1 MLDMTLTI
9 KLNDQPQWWVDSSY
23 AYHPGMKSHKGISMT
38 IGKGGTYTS
47 PWKQKLNTKSSNA
60 AKLVAIDDA
69 MAQIL

>member
-1 MLDMTLTI
+1 MRMITKKLSKVIQYIRDMLDMTLTI

-47 PWKQKLNTKSSNA
+47 P
-60 AKLVAIDDA
+60 
-69 MAQIL
+69 